1 MIPIYHHIENPRIK
15 RRSEYKDRL
24 EDYVVYTSASYGQP
38 FAYSIIKN
46 IDTPS
51 LLPPPT
57 SPPNSLPV
65 PAPAPPCFSFLT
77 NIYSCFLYK

>member
-1 MIPIYHHIENPRIK
+1 MTSLYHNINNPQIK

-24 EDYVVYTSASYGQP
+24 EDYVIYTSASYGQP
-38 FAYSIIKN
+38 FAYSLMKDIA
-46 IDTPS
+46 PAPA
-51 LLPPPT
+51 PPA
-57 SPPNSLPV
+57 